1 VVLGEDGQVLV
12 DKTKKYQQEKGQ
24 WSDPESFLNLA

>member
-1 VVLGEDGQVLV
+1 LLADDGQIVI

-24 WSDPESFLNLA
+24 WGDPEAFLKV